1 MINFGFEWDDINFNS
16 RPCVRGDD
24 KDLADSKKALTIS
37 IHAPA

>member
-24 KDLADSKKALTIS
+24 RTKGGYSAQQPIS